1 MIFSFTGVSNFIVI
15 DENVG
20 DNGKYFN
27 HDDYIDGYT
36 DNNADDDG
44 NNKNDDGDDDY
55 DEEHDDHDIY
65 YTYMCVSVTNHYFV
79 NIFPSN

>member
-1 MIFSFTGVSNFIVI
+1 MIFPFTGVCNFIVI

-44 NNKNDDGDDDY
+44 NNKK
-55 DEEHDDHDIY
+55 
-65 YTYMCVSVTNHYFV
+65 
-79 NIFPSN
+79 